1 MHFNC
6 AFRTDVGHGRKGNE
20 DALLCLPE
28 RGLWAVADG
37 MGGHEAGEVASAMV
51 VEALANVAATDGF
64 AERLGRADVALQAVN
79 DSLAAISRAQDQK
92 RPMGST
98 VVALW
103 IDEGR
108 YACLWVGDSRAY
120 RLRGGTIRQIS
131 RDHSLVQD
139 LVEAGMLDEAQ
150 AEGHP
155 NANVLTRAVGAS
167 SRFKVDRVEGEVAAG
182 DKFVLASDGLT
193 RLVTAEEI
201 LAAVTAHAPDAAA
214 DMLLELALRRGA
226 PDNVTFIIVALG

>member
-1 MHFNC
+1 MPFDC

-51 VEALANVAATDGF
+51 VEALANVAATEGLDN
-64 AERLGRADVALQAVN
+64 RLGRAEVALQAVN
-79 DSLAAISRAQDQK
+79 DSLGAISRAQDQK

-108 YACLWVGDSRAY
+108 YACMWVGDSRAY
-120 RLRGGTIRQIS
+120 CVRQGAIRQIS

-139 LVEAGMLDEAQ
+139 LVEAGMLDETQ

-167 SRFKVDRVEGEVAAG
+167 SRFQVDRVAG
-182 DKFVLASDGLT
+182 DVASGDVFVLASDGLT

-201 LAAVTAHAPDAAA
+201 FATVSAHAPGAAA
-214 DMLLELALRRGA
+214 DHLLQMALRRGA
-226 PDNVTFIIVALG
+226 PDNVTLVVVAVV

>member
-1 MHFNC
+1 MPFDC
-6 AFRTDVGHGRKGNE
+6 AARTDVGHGRDANE

-28 RGLWAVADG
+28 HGLWAVADG

-51 VEALANVAATDGF
+51 IEALASVAATDGF
-64 AERLGRADVALQAVN
+64 DNRLGRADAALQAVN

-120 RLRGGTIRQIS
+120 RVRSATISQIS

-139 LVEAGMLDEAQ
+139 LVEAGMLDEDE

-167 SRFKVDRVEGEVAAG
+167 SRFKVDRVEGEVESG
-182 DKFVLASDGLT
+182 DVFLLASDGLT
-193 RLVTAEEI
+193 RLVSAEEI
-201 LAAVTAHAPDAAA
+201 LAAVSVHAPGAAA
-214 DMLLELALRRGA
+214 DHLLGLALQRGA
-226 PDNVTFIIVALG
+226 PDNVTLIVVAVA

>member
-1 MHFNC
+1 MQFHC
-6 AFRTDVGHGRKGNE
+6 AFRTDVGHGREGNE

-37 MGGHEAGEVASAMV
+37 MGVHEAGEVASAMV
-51 VEALANVAATDGF
+51 VEALARVAESENG
-64 AERLGRADVALQAVN
+64 AEVERAKASLQAVN
-79 DSLAAISRAQDQK
+79 DALAALSRAQDQK

-103 IDEGR
+103 IGQGG
-108 YACLWVGDSRAY
+108 YACFWVGDSRAY
-120 RLRGGTIRQIS
+120 RVRGDSILQLT

-139 LVEAGMLDEAQ
+139 LVEAGMLEPEE

-167 SRFKVDRVEGEVAAG
+167 SRFRVDTVEGEVAAG
-182 DKFVLASDGLT
+182 DRFLLASDGLT
-193 RLVTAEEI
+193 RLVSAEEI
-201 LAAVTAHAPDAAA
+201 LAALSTGDPEQAA
-214 DMLLELALRRGA
+214 DKLLQTALNRGA
-226 PDNVTFIIVALG
+226 PDNVTLIVVAVV

>member
-1 MHFNC
+1 MSFAC
-6 AFRTDVGHGRKGNE
+6 AFRTDVGLGRNDNE
-20 DALLCLPE
+20 DALLCLPDH
-28 RGLWAVADG
+28 GLWAVADG

-51 VEALANVAATDGF
+51 VEALAKVAPTEGF
-64 AERLGRADVALQAVN
+64 AERLGRADAALNAVN

-103 IDEGR
+103 IEGER
-108 YACLWVGDSRAY
+108 YACMWVGDSRAY
-120 RLRGGTIRQIS
+120 RVRDGAILQLS

-139 LVEAGMLDEAQ
+139 LVEAGMLEADQ

-167 SRFKVDRVEGEVAAG
+167 TRFRVDVVEGEVAGG
-182 DKFVLASDGLT
+182 DRFVLASDGLT

-201 LAAVTAHAPDAAA
+201 MATVTAHAPEAATEH
-214 DMLLELALRRGA
+214 LLQIALRRGA
-226 PDNVTFIIVALG
+226 PDNVTLVVVAVD